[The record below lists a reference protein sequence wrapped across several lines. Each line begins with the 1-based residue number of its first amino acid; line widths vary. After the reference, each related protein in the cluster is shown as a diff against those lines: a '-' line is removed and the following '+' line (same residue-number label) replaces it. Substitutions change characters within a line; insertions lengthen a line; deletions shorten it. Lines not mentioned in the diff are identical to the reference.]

1 MRLAQEVRGSLAPV
15 VIPMLRMSVQQF
27 EDVVAEALGEIPPD
41 LVERIDNVTVMVEGE
56 PQHELLVELGM
67 DPDEDL
73 LFGLYEG
80 VALPERG
87 TNYAGAL
94 PDRILIYRLPLLRAC
109 KTRGELRR
117 EIRLTV
123 IHELG
128 HYFGLEEEELP

>member
-1 MRLAQEVRGSLAPV
+1 
-15 VIPMLRMSVQQF
+15 MLRMRV
-27 EDVVAEALGEIPPD
+27 ELVEEGVAEALEEIPAD
-41 LVERIDNVTVMVEGE
+41 LAEHIENVTVMVENE
-56 PQHELLVELGM
+56 PQRELLVDLGM

-87 TNYAGAL
+87 TNYAGTL
-94 PDRILIYRLPLLRAC
+94 PDRILIYRLPLLSAC
-109 KTRGELRR
+109 RTRRELRR

-128 HYFGLEEEELP
+128 HYFGFEEEDLP

>member
-1 MRLAQEVRGSLAPV
+1 
-15 VIPMLRMSVQQF
+15 MLRMSVEQF
-27 EDVVAEALGEIPPD
+27 EEVVAEALGEIPAD
-41 LVERIDNVTVMVEGE
+41 LAERIENVTVMVEGE
-56 PQHELLVELGM
+56 PQRELLVDLGM

-80 VALPERG
+80 VALPERD
-87 TNYAGAL
+87 TNYAGTL
-94 PDRILIYRLPLLRAC
+94 PDRILIYRLPLLKAC
-109 KTRGELRR
+109 ETRGELRR

>member
-1 MRLAQEVRGSLAPV
+1 
-15 VIPMLRMSVQQF
+15 MLRMSVEKF
-27 EDVVAEALGEIPPD
+27 EEVVAETLEEIPAD
-41 LVERIDNVTVMVEGE
+41 LAERIENVSVMVAEE
-56 PQHELLVELGM
+56 PQRELLVELGM

-87 TNYAGAL
+87 ASYATL
-94 PDRILIYRLPLLRAC
+94 PDRILIYRLPLLEACETRA
-109 KTRGELRR
+109 ELRR

-128 HYFGLEEEELP
+128 HYFGLAEEELP

>member
-1 MRLAQEVRGSLAPV
+1 
-15 VIPMLRMSVQQF
+15 MLRMSVEKF
-27 EDVVAEALGEIPPD
+27 EEVVAETLGELPAD
-41 LVERIDNVTVMVEGE
+41 LAERIENVAVMVADE
-56 PQHELLVELGM
+56 PERELLVDLGM

-87 TNYAGAL
+87 ASYAGTL
-94 PDRILIYRLPLLRAC
+94 PDRILIYRLPLLEAC
-109 KTRGELRR
+109 ETLFELRR

>member
-1 MRLAQEVRGSLAPV
+1 M
-15 VIPMLRMSVQQF
+15 RMSVEQF
-27 EDVVAEALGEIPPD
+27 EGVVAEALEELPSD
-41 LVERIDNVTVMVEGE
+41 LAEHIENLMVMVEDE
-56 PQHELLVELGM
+56 PERQLLVDFGM

-80 VALPERG
+80 VALPRRG
-87 TNYAGAL
+87 SSYSGTL
-94 PDRILIYRLPLLRAC
+94 PDRILIYRLPLLEAC
-109 KTRGELRR
+109 ATRRELRR

>member
-1 MRLAQEVRGSLAPV
+1 M
-15 VIPMLRMSVQQF
+15 
-27 EDVVAEALGEIPPD
+27 
-41 LVERIDNVTVMVEGE
+41 MVEGE
-56 PQHELLVELGM
+56 PQRELLVDLGM

-80 VALPERG
+80 VALPERD
-87 TNYAGAL
+87 TNYAGTL
-94 PDRILIYRLPLLRAC
+94 PDRILIYRLPLLKAC
-109 KTRGELRR
+109 ETRGELRR

>member
-1 MRLAQEVRGSLAPV
+1 MSLESFEKV
-15 VIPMLRMSVQQF
+15 V
-27 EDVVAEALGEIPPD
+27 EEALDEIPD
-41 LVERIDNVTVMVEGE
+41 ELAEHIHNVAVMVEEE
-56 PQHELLVELGM
+56 PARELLVDLGM

-87 TNYAGAL
+87 GSYSESL
-94 PDRILIYRLPLLRAC
+94 PDRILIFRQPLLEAC
-109 KTRGELRR
+109 ESRGELRR

-128 HYFGLEEEELP
+128 HYFGLEEHELP